1 MKSCPGH
8 LTRQVRFLP
17 NYDEFLQFSRS
28 SIGTQANTSK
38 AITDLRNHSRSISAN
53 LAQKGLDKE
62 GEAFHLHDIALQ
74 SRCSYSS
81 LYLCFV
87 GSDHYDSVK
96 GIFSPRNK
104 TISCLIVQFYG
115 DLLTFKLRH
124 NHLQGHI
131 VDQSILIQDLSRGPS
146 FSISQLRSHPVKRVK
161 SIFGRRFLDSNVDID
176 PVTNSTSTRYEA
188 VNHVPLF

>member
-74 SRCSYSS
+74 SRGSHSDLCSC
-81 LYLCFV
+81 LV
-87 GSDHYDSVK
+87 GSDHYYPVK

-104 TISCLIVQFYG
+104 TISRLIVQFHR
-115 DLLTFKLRH
+115 DLLTLKLRH

-131 VDQSILIQDLSRGPS
+131 IDQSIFIQNLSRRPG
-146 FSISQLRSHPVKRVK
+146 FSIS
-161 SIFGRRFLDSNVDID
+161 
-176 PVTNSTSTRYEA
+176 
-188 VNHVPLF
+188 